1 MTRPRFRPG
10 DSKSIRDAAW
20 LAGERLHRS
29 KLLTNGAH
37 AASETSPVGESPWD
51 GYGEP
56 RATPTPSPGPFSL
69 VPGRGV
75 VNPVVTAADV
85 TDFGD
90 ADFVADPFLFV
101 TPDGR
106 WHLFFEVFNR
116 DRTPTA
122 AIAHAE
128 SDDGRR
134 WSYDR
139 VVLETDDHLAFP
151 YVFRWDDRYYMLP
164 ERWNRET
171 PASPILY
178 RTDSLPGGWS
188 PVAELVAPDRFLCD
202 FVVFRHE
209 DRWWALAGSDDD
221 RADLLAF
228 YSDELEADDWTPH
241 AGNPVVEGRPTAARP
256 GGRPLVRDSDVVAFF
271 QDCAAC
277 YGHRLRGYVVDE
289 LTPSTYRDRELHS
302 SPILEGTEKRL
313 GWNSGR
319 MHHLDPWPVGD
330 GWRCAV
336 DGNIGFG
343 GRLFGPDHWA
353 IGIYES
359 L

>member
-1 MTRPRFRPG
+1 MRSKLGGLRPLR
-10 DSKSIRDAAW
+10 KTAW
-20 LAGERLHRS
+20 SVGERLHRS
-29 KLLTNGAH
+29 SVADVGVP
-37 AASETSPVGESPWD
+37 AASTAMTAVESNWD

-56 RATPTPSPGPFSL
+56 KPTPTPSPGPFSL

-90 ADFVADPFLFV
+90 AEFVADPFLFV
-101 TPDGR
+101 TPDDR

-122 AIAHAE
+122 AIAHAV
-128 SDDGRR
+128 SDDGGTR

-139 VVLETDDHLAFP
+139 VVLEPDDHLAFP
-151 YVFRWDDRYYMLP
+151 YLFRWGERYYMIP

-171 PASPILY
+171 PASALLY
-178 RTDSLPGGWS
+178 RTDSLPDGWE
-188 PVAELVAPDRFLCD
+188 PVAELVAPSRFLSD
-202 FVVFRHE
+202 FVVFRHGG
-209 DRWWALAGSDDD
+209 RWWALAGSDDHS
-221 RADLLAF
+221 ADLFAF
-228 YSDELEADDWTPH
+228 YNDELEADHWTPH
-241 AGNPVVEGRPTAARP
+241 ENNPVVRGRPSAARP
-256 GGRPLVRDSDVVAFF
+256 GGRPLVRNDDVIVFF
-271 QDCAAC
+271 QDCEAR
-277 YGHRLRGYVVDE
+277 YGNRVRAYAIDR
-289 LTPSTYRDRELHS
+289 LTPSTYEDRELRT
-302 SPILEGTEKRL
+302 SPILEGAEKLL

-336 DGNIGFG
+336 DGNIGLG

-353 IGIYES
+353 IGIYDS

>member
-1 MTRPRFRPG
+1 MMFPRFRPG
-10 DSKSIRDAAW
+10 DSKTLRDAAW

-29 KLLTNGAH
+29 RLFGGGTPALPSTPADG
-37 AASETSPVGESPWD
+37 SLWDDYGQPW
-51 GYGEP
+51 
-56 RATPTPSPGPFSL
+56 ATPTPSPGPFSL

-75 VNPVVTAADV
+75 VNPVITAADV

-128 SDDGRR
+128 SDDGKH
-134 WSYDR
+134 WTYNR
-139 VVLETDDHLAFP
+139 VVLETNDHLAFP
-151 YVFRWDDRYYMLP
+151 YLFEFEDHYYMLP
-164 ERWNRET
+164 ERWDRET
-171 PASPILY
+171 PASALLY
-178 RTDSLPGGWS
+178 RTESLPYGWS
-188 PVAELVAPDRFLCD
+188 PVAELVTPDRFLSD
-202 FVVFRHE
+202 FVVFRH
-209 DRWWALAGSDDD
+209 DGRWWALAGSDDD
-221 RADLLAF
+221 DADLFAF

-241 AGNPVVEGRPTAARP
+241 DANPVVEGRPKAARP
-256 GGRPLVRDSDVVAFF
+256 GGRPLVRDDDIVVFL
-271 QDCAAC
+271 QDCEAR
-277 YGHRLRGYVVDE
+277 YGNRLRGYVIDE
-289 LTPSTYRDRELHS
+289 LTPSTYRDRELRS
-302 SPILEGTEKRL
+302 SPILEGTGTRF

-336 DGNIGFG
+336 DGNIEFG
-343 GRLFGPDHWA
+343 GRVFGADHWA